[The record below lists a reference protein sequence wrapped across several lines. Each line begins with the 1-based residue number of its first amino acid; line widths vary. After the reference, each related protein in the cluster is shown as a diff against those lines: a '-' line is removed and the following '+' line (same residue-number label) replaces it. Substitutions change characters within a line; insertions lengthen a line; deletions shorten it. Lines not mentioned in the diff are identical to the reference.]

1 MTKTIWKFEMEIDDT
16 QVINMPKGAEILSIQ
31 LQNNEPVIWALVN
44 PEEPDKEPRQFE
56 MFGTGYLIPCD
67 ISINR
72 KFLGTIQPIGIGSSF
87 SFAFHIFERLY

>member
-1 MTKTIWKFEMEIDDT
+1 MTKTIWKFKMDIDDT
-16 QVINMPKGAEILSIQ
+16 QVIYMPKGAEILSIQ

-44 PEEPDKEPRQFE
+44 PEEKEPRQFE
-56 MFGTGYLIPCD
+56 MFGTGYPIPCD
-67 ISINR
+67 MGVNR